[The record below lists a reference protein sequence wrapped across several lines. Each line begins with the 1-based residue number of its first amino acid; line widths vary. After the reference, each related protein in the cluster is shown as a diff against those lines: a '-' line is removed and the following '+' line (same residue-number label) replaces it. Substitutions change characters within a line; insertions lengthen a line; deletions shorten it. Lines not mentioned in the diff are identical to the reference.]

1 MPLYEFRCRR
11 CEHPFEERVPYGELP
26 PCPEC
31 GSAETE
37 RILSGFSGPFTV
49 GMRGY
54 AARQSNAKRAARE
67 EQRAERKAERKEQRR
82 RQGPS

>member
-1 MPLYEFRCRR
+1 VPLYEFRCLH
-11 CEHPFEERVPYGELP
+11 CDHPFEARVPYGELP

-31 GSAETE
+31 GQKTE
-37 RILSGFSGPFTV
+37 RVLSGFSGPFTI

-67 EQRAERKAERKEQRR
+67 EQRAERKAERQEQRR
-82 RQGPS
+82 QQGSS